1 MQVYFRAIWNKYK
14 FTKWIKSFND
24 INMKGDV
31 ILLILK
37 EDVEFDKCGEVD
49 FFLILLIH
57 TMPICKGL
65 LYALKYFQNFYAVL
79 K

>member
-24 INMKGDV
+24 INMKDDV

-37 EDVEFDKCGEVD
+37 EDVEFKDKDVAKLI
-49 FFLILLIH
+49 FF
-57 TMPICKGL
+57 
-65 LYALKYFQNFYAVL
+65 
-79 K
+79 